1 MSIGDP
7 VEQGRASGE
16 VIEYSTV
23 EHKATSFSGN
33 WRVSIA
39 LA

>member
-7 VEQGRASGE
+7 VEQWRATGE

-23 EHKATSFSGN
+23 EHKTTSFSGN
-33 WRVSIA
+33 RRVSIA